1 MIVTVMKT
9 TFQKV
14 DPKILHYREYRK
26 CNNYSFRQD
35 FLSTLIMEN
44 INLSNGL
51 QNFFDISMKSLD
63 KFAQEVTTCHL

>member
-51 QNFFDISMKSLD
+51 QIMHFKNYKNVMISKNVY
-63 KFAQEVTTCHL
+63 FRRN